1 MCGLARSM
9 GEFIAARVILS
20 SSQVLFYSGERDA
33 CLQKSVAESLNET
46 DRWYKASAEAA

>member
-20 SSQVLFYSGERDA
+20 SSRVLFYSGERRMSPE
-33 CLQKSVAESLNET
+33 SVAKPLNET